1 MIPNLIK
8 KSWTDSNIGDGTRTT
23 TDENQDLL
31 LIPSDPESHPKREK
45 QRKRKK
51 KKSRELG
58 MTTITKVNCIPY
70 KSHLSSSQKA
80 VGMFE
85 NLVGMREV
93 VLLSQ

>member
-1 MIPNLIK
+1 MRLEEK
-8 KSWTDSNIGDGTRTT
+8 EKWLDGDGTRTT

-31 LIPSDPESHPKREK
+31 LIPSDPES

-70 KSHLSSSQKA
+70 KSHLSSSQ
-80 VGMFE
+80 
-85 NLVGMREV
+85 
-93 VLLSQ
+93 